1 MFANY
6 YSDIRN
12 NVDRIE
18 DIKVFAEVAERGS
31 FTAAARRLNRSPTAI
46 TRAIADL
53 EARLGVRLLNR
64 TTRAVSLTE
73 AGERFLGGAKRV
85 LADLAEIEQAAAG
98 QGAAPRGELA
108 ITAPILFGRLHVL
121 PVVTEFLEQFSE
133 MTARLV
139 LLDRPV
145 DLIEERLDVAIRI
158 GMLPDSSAIATRLGH
173 LQHVVVASPAYVAR
187 RGTPTRPEELIA
199 HDAIIFGALG
209 GQRWGFAG
217 GSVRVT
223 PRLSVTTA
231 EAAID
236 AVVSGMG
243 VTRVL
248 SYQAID
254 AITNGSVV
262 RMLGEYETEQI
273 PVHLI
278 YPGGAHPPPKLRA
291 YVDFAVPRLRRRIE
305 DIAKVFG

>member
-1 MFANY
+1 M
-6 YSDIRN
+6 
-12 NVDRIE
+12 DRTGDVE
-18 DIKVFAEVAERGS
+18 VFAEVAERGS
-31 FTAAARRLNRSPTAI
+31 FTGAARHLNRSATAV
-46 TRAIADL
+46 TRAVADL

-121 PVVTEFLEQFSE
+121 PVVTEFLAQFPDV
-133 MTARLV
+133 TARLM

-158 GMLPDSSAIATRLGH
+158 GALADSSAIATKLGD
-173 LQHVVVASPAYVAR
+173 LRHVMVAAPEYLAR
-187 RGTPTRPEELIA
+187 RGKPQHPRELGE
-199 HDAIIFGALG
+199 HDAIVFGGIG
-209 GQRWGFAG
+209 GARWDFGETA
-217 GSVRVT
+217 VRVA

-231 EAAID
+231 EAAIAAARD
-236 AVVSGMG
+236 GLG
-243 VTRVL
+243 ITRVL
-248 SYQAID
+248 SYQAVD
-254 AITNGSVV
+254 ALKNGSVERV
-262 RMLGEYETEQI
+262 LVDFETGEI
-273 PVHLI
+273 PVHLL
-278 YPGGAHPPPKLRA
+278 YPAGAFPPPKLRA

-305 DIAKVFG
+305 EIASAFR